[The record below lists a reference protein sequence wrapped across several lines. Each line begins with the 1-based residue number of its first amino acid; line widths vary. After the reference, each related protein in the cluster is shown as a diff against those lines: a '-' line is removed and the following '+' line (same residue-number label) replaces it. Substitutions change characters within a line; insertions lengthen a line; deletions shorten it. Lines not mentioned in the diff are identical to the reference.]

1 MNSGFKLVL
10 FGKSFDKILFV
21 RQCIVKGK
29 ICSVISQIL
38 MKNSKIFYVLS
49 TRYQVD
55 RCLLVQDNYAIDKI
69 CLEGD

>member
-10 FGKSFDKILFV
+10 FGNSFDKILFAKK
-21 RQCIVKGK
+21 CFVKGK

-38 MKNSKIFYVLS
+38 MKSSKFFNVLYS
-49 TRYQVD
+49 GYQVD
-55 RCLLVQDNYAIDKI
+55 RYMSVPDNYAIDKI